1 MPAPADWIRAT
12 VRAVP
17 PYTPGEQPPAGR
29 RVIKLNTNEN
39 PYPPSPA
46 VLAALHEAVDA
57 RVRLYPDPE
66 AVALRTEASR
76 LYGVPVDAIMAG
88 NGSDELL
95 ALLLRAIVDPGDR
108 VAFPV
113 PTYSLYETLVAV
125 QGGVVDPVA
134 WPPDWSLPPDLAA
147 RGAKLTFLCNP
158 NSPSGTLVP
167 LEQVD
172 ALAAR
177 LAGVLVVD
185 EAYVDFA
192 PATALGLVG
201 RRDNVVVLRTL
212 SKSYSLAGLRVGL
225 AFGAPELLRGLRTV
239 KDSYNLNR
247 LSQAAA
253 TAALADQATVRANL
267 ARVARTRTRLIE
279 ALRAL
284 GYLVPESHANFVL
297 ARRPGADQAPLARA
311 LAERGILVRHF
322 TSHGLGDALR
332 ITVGTDDEIDALL
345 AAMRTIAPETEISPL
360 RR

>member
-1 MPAPADWIRAT
+1 MASPADCIRAA

-17 PYTPGEQPPAGR
+17 PYAPGEQPADGR

-39 PYPPSPA
+39 PYPPSAA
-46 VLAALHEAVDA
+46 VLRALREAVDE

-66 AVALRTEASR
+66 ATALRTVAAH
-76 LYGVPVDAIMAG
+76 LYGIPVDHVMAG

-95 ALLLRAIVDPGDR
+95 ALLLRALVDPGDR

-125 QGGVVDPVA
+125 QGGVTVTPP
-134 WPPDWSLPPDLAA
+134 WPADWSLPEDLDRAD
-147 RGAKLTFLCNP
+147 AKVTFVCNP

-167 LEQVD
+167 IGRIET
-172 ALAAR
+172 LARR

-192 PATALGLVG
+192 PDNALPLVG
-201 RRDNVVVLRTL
+201 RCPNVVVLRTL

-225 AFGAPELLRGLRTV
+225 AFGHPDLLRGLRTI

-253 TAALADQATVRANL
+253 TAALEDQATARANVDRICATRARL
-267 ARVARTRTRLIE
+267 ARSLV
-279 ALRAL
+279 AL
-284 GYLVPESHANFVL
+284 GYVVPESAANFVL
-297 ARRPGADQAPLARA
+297 ARRPGVAQGGVARELAARD
-311 LAERGILVRHF
+311 ILVRHF

-332 ITVGTDDEIDALL
+332 ITVGTDEEVDTLLEALRSV
-345 AAMRTIAPETEISPL
+345 AA
-360 RR
+360 

>member
-1 MPAPADWIRAT
+1 M
-12 VRAVP
+12 RAVP
-17 PYTPGEQPPAGR
+17 PYVPGEQPSAER
-29 RVIKLNTNEN
+29 RVVKLNTNEN

-46 VLAALHEAVDA
+46 VLRALHDAVDE

-66 AVALRTEASR
+66 ARALRTEASR
-76 LYGVPVDAIMAG
+76 VYGVPAECIMAG

-125 QGGVVDPVA
+125 QGGVVHPVD
-134 WPPDWSLPPDLAA
+134 WPSDWSLPPALATS
-147 RGAKLTFLCNP
+147 GAKLTFVCNP
-158 NSPSGTLVP
+158 NSPSGTVVP
-167 LEQVD
+167 TDAID

-185 EAYVDFA
+185 EAYADFA
-192 PATALGLVG
+192 ETTALGLVG
-201 RRDNVVVLRTL
+201 RRPNVVVLRTL

-225 AFGAPELLRGLRTV
+225 AFATPELLQGLRTV

-253 TAALADQATVRANL
+253 TAALADQDTVRANV
-267 ARVARTRTRLIE
+267 ARVARTRARLTA

-284 GYLVPESHANFVL
+284 GYDVPPSHANFVL
-297 ARRPGADQAPLARA
+297 ARRAGVDQTPVAAA
-311 LAERGILVRHF
+311 LAARDVLVRHF
-322 TSHGLGDALR
+322 TSHGIGDALR
-332 ITVGTDDEIDALL
+332 ITIGTDEEVDELL
-345 AAMRTIAPETEISPL
+345 AAL
-360 RR
+360 RGMTAAA